1 VNEITTVIVGN
12 LTGEPEMRFTDS
24 SVAVCKFRVASTPR
38 TYNRDKGEY
47 VDGVPTF
54 MACTAW
60 RQLAE
65 NIAASNLPKGAQ
77 VIVYGA
83 LQQRDFEVEGQ
94 KRSVIEMTVY
104 AIGPSLQYATATPV
118 KTSKGGGGGGKSG
131 GDPWAGME
139 TTKQAPNGGA
149 QPTSSQPTNA
159 EQSRAAQAGA
169 ASPAA
174 PW

>member
-1 VNEITTVIVGN
+1 MNEITATIVGN
-12 LTGEPEMRFTDS
+12 LTDAPEMRFTDS

-38 TYNRDKGEY
+38 IFNRDKQEY

-65 NIAASNLPKGAQ
+65 NIAASELYKGAQ
-77 VIVYGA
+77 VIVHGA
-83 LQQRDFEVEGQ
+83 LQQRDFEVDGQ
-94 KRSVIEMTVY
+94 RRSVIEMTVY

-118 KTSKGGGGGGKSG
+118 KTSKGGGGKPG

-139 TTKQAPNGGA
+139 TTKQAPNGGG
-149 QPTSSQPTNA
+149 QPANADQARASQP
-159 EQSRAAQAGA
+159 A
-169 ASPAA
+169 ASA
-174 PW
+174 PETPW